1 MEQNQQLALLS
12 WIDSVLANTDAKS
25 RIEAAV
31 TANATMTNSIVKQLT
46 ALRAQLRE
54 NAYSKIYEARAAVGD
69 DLLKLTQSLTT
80 LIHFSSVAGEDTSA
94 YVALLRSVSKVTQ
107 QLSFFGEEDSD
118 GDGVRDD
125 AENNSPELDLQIDDG
140 NAPPPENSV
149 VAPKDEVQDSSP
161 TESPDVDPDSVQPDD
176 AEQGEGEGEPAED
189 EQADNS
195 EEPSEDAAP
204 EDGAGDEGQDAEMDD
219 DGEIQQ
225 DGAEDGS
232 DAETEFDNVVKNLHR
247 GKKQKKDGEE
257 EDGKKSFLEKIEDGE
272 EDTGDAGEGEV
283 AESSVAM
290 AGAHDFRFAYL
301 GIDDDGKSVVAVVG
315 DKRYCYKP
323 AASLFGGSIERLDKA
338 IRKFMAENAGY
349 SAVLQKINTLVRE
362 KKLAISRADKLS
374 TREVRDNVATD
385 IDRAQLGA
393 ESIPAGTPWRYN
405 GVGIQRVSNQDVCL
419 WFEIGSK
426 EYAAIPNAKAMKAG
440 EDIDD
445 FSDRVHARLKTLSY
459 DDGLTFL
466 IGLVKR
472 KVIKVIYA
480 GKLQ

>member
-1 MEQNQQLALLS
+1 MDQNQQLATLA
-12 WIDSVLANTDAKS
+12 WIEDVLANTDAKK

-118 GDGVRDD
+118 GDGIRDD
-125 AENNSPELDLQIDDG
+125 AENTSPELDLQIDDG
-140 NAPPPENSV
+140 NAPPADNAV

-161 TESPDVDPDSVQPDD
+161 TESPDIDPDSVQPDD
-176 AEQGEGEGEPAED
+176 AEQGEGEQP
-189 EQADNS
+189 DNS
-195 EEPSEDAAP
+195 EEEGGEDSGEEPAAD
-204 EDGAGDEGQDAEMDD
+204 EGDGSDEGQDAEMND

-247 GKKQKKDGEE
+247 GKKQKKEGEE

-272 EDTGDAGEGEV
+272 GEGDV
-283 AESSVAM
+283 AESSVL

-301 GIDDDGKSVVAVVG
+301 GINEDKKSVVAVVG

-338 IRKFMAENAGY
+338 IRKFMAENTGY
-349 SAVLQKINTLVRE
+349 SAVLQKINALVRE
-362 KKLAISRADKLS
+362 KKLAISRADKLT
-374 TREVRDNVATD
+374 TREVRDNVATE

-393 ESIPAGTPWRYN
+393 EAIPAGTPWRYN

-426 EYAAIPNAKAMKAG
+426 EYAAIPNAKAMRDG

-445 FSDRVHARLKTLSY
+445 FSDRIHGRLKTLSY

-472 KVIKVIYA
+472 KVIKVIYV